1 MDRELLRQALSHHG
15 PALLSLLRAE
25 QHDNPDFR
33 GLLPPPGAA
42 PAPDPPRGAAAA
54 APPAAWKESA
64 SLDTEIKRFIA
75 KKADLLFAHAWKP
88 NGPLSET
95 IEENEEYYAVMPPLE
110 RFMEVPREDRR
121 ELFFRDVERGD
132 IVIGRIT
139 SIREFGFF
147 MVLIC
152 LGSGVI
158 REISDLEITALCP
171 LRDVPPQSNHGDPL
185 SYYQTGDLIRAAI
198 KDIDRYHEK
207 LTVSLYS
214 SALPPNLSSTK
225 LGVITSDDFP
235 LHYRRS
241 MEVANTAETFEEV
254 LHRSPGFANPS
265 LVEYLAEK
273 LGISESNPPS
283 LMRSLQIKNFSE
295 EDFAPALRKKQSASW
310 ALKCVKAGV
319 DYFKVGRHVEAM
331 NEYNKALEIDP
342 QNVEALVARGALYAT
357 KGSLNKAI
365 GDFEIALENCPT
377 HRNARKYL
385 CQTLVE
391 RGGQLEE
398 EDKLLNAENYYKK
411 ALSLDET
418 FQEAEEALAK
428 LRKHMQKSLE
438 MREKQAAKEERQ
450 KEKKVETSAEK
461 LRKLLKEEKRLKKK
475 RKVST
480 SSSSSSSTSSSDSSS
495 DVSISSSSSSDH
507 KKRRK
512 KRRNRSESAHS
523 SKKCSSRASSHYKDQ
538 IRKEEEWYSPPADTS
553 ASFLNQN
560 FEVEKLLERQDSL
573 VCPKTEVREKDRH
586 CSFSRTS
593 GDDEDTFGGRSED
606 SRDSYSSSRTVPG
619 TSKSEKYGKPDRFF
633 SSRRGSSGSYWKS
646 DDKPRM
652 HYFRKLERDVEG
664 RKEHFK
670 KHGSGQ
676 DRYYTSPA
684 GSDYC
689 GKSVGKYR
697 SYPSTCLREG
707 DRSYDSDRP
716 VLSQHKNESESK
728 NRRSFEETNRTKEP
742 DEETSL
748 NGAAQTESG
757 TKRNLPQNLVNI
769 FNQIAE
775 FEREKGSKQKKQ

>member
-1 MDRELLRQALSHHG
+1 
-15 PALLSLLRAE
+15 
-25 QHDNPDFR
+25 
-33 GLLPPPGAA
+33 
-42 PAPDPPRGAAAA
+42 
-54 APPAAWKESA
+54 KETTSI
-64 SLDTEIKRFIA
+64 DTEIKRFIA
-75 KKADLLFAHAWKP
+75 KKADLLFAHSWKP
-88 NGPLSET
+88 NGPFSDT
-95 IEENEEYYAVMPPLE
+95 IEENEEYYAIMPPLE
-110 RFMEVPREDRR
+110 RFMEVPREERR
-121 ELFFRDVERGD
+121 ELFFRDIERGD

-152 LGSGVI
+152 LGSGII

-171 LRDVPPQSNHGDPL
+171 LRDVPSQSNHGDPL
-185 SYYQTGDLIRAAI
+185 SYYQTGDLIRAI

-207 LTVSLYS
+207 LVVSLYS
-214 SALPPNLSSTK
+214 SALPPSLSSTK

-235 LHYRRS
+235 LHYKRS
-241 MEVANTAETFEEV
+241 MEVANTGETFEEV
-254 LHRSPGFANPS
+254 LHRSPGFANPL

-283 LMRSLQIKNFSE
+283 LMRSLQMKNFNE
-295 EDFAPALRKKQSASW
+295 EDFAPALRKKQSESW

-391 RGGQLEE
+391 RGEQLEE

-411 ALSLDET
+411 ALHLDET
-418 FQEAEEALAK
+418 FQEAEEALTK

-438 MREKQAAKEERQ
+438 MREKQAAKEEKE

-480 SSSSSSSTSSSDSSS
+480 SSSSSSSSSSSTSSSSDSSS
-495 DVSISSSSSSDH
+495 DASISSSSSSDH

-512 KRRNRSESAHS
+512 KHRNRSQSTHS
-523 SKKCSSRASSHYKDQ
+523 SKKSSSRASSHYKDQ
-538 IRKEEEWYSPPADTS
+538 VRKEEWYTPPADTT
-553 ASFLNQN
+553 ASFLNQS
-560 FEVEKLLERQDSL
+560 FEVEKLLEKRETL
-573 VCPKTEVREKDRH
+573 VCPKTEVKEKERH
-586 CSFSRTS
+586 SSFSRTS

-606 SRDSYSSSRTVPG
+606 SRDSYSSSRTLPSS
-619 TSKSEKYGKPDRFF
+619 SKTENYGRTDRFF
-633 SSRRGSSGSYWKS
+633 SSWRGSSSSYHKS
-646 DDKPRM
+646 HEKPGM
-652 HYFRKLERDVEG
+652 HYYRKFERDGEG
-664 RKEHFK
+664 RREQYR
-670 KHGSGQ
+670 KHGFGR
-676 DRYYTSPA
+676 DRYYLSPA
-684 GSDYC
+684 GLDYS

-697 SYPSTCLREG
+697 SCSSTCSREG
-707 DRSYDSDRP
+707 DRSYDSDRHMF
-716 VLSQHKNESESK
+716 SRHKNESEYK
-728 NRRSFEETNRTKEP
+728 NRKRSYEESDNTKEP
-742 DEETSL
+742 DEEMSSNDT
-748 NGAAQTESG
+748 AQDESG
-757 TKRNLPQNLVNI
+757 NKRNLPQNLVNI

-775 FEREKGSKQKKQ
+775 FEREKGSKKKQ

>member
-1 MDRELLRQALSHHG
+1 MDRELLRQALSYHG

-33 GLLPPPGAA
+33 GLLPPPGTTLE
-42 PAPDPPRGAAAA
+42 PPRGAPH
-54 APPAAWKESA
+54 PPAAWKESA
-64 SLDTEIKRFIA
+64 SVDTEIKRFIA
-75 KKADLLFAHAWKP
+75 KKADLLFAHSWKP
-88 NGPLSET
+88 NGPLSDT

-121 ELFFRDVERGD
+121 ELFFRDIERGD

-198 KDIDRYHEK
+198 KDVDRYHEK

-235 LHYRRS
+235 LHYKRS

-273 LGISESNPPS
+273 LGLSESNPPS
-283 LMRSLQIKNFSE
+283 LMRSLQIKNFNE
-295 EDFAPALRKKQSASW
+295 EDFAPALRRKQSASW

-418 FQEAEEALAK
+418 FQEAEEALTK
-428 LRKHMQKSLE
+428 LRKRMQKSLE

-480 SSSSSSSTSSSDSSS
+480 SSSSSSSSSSSDSSS
-495 DVSISSSSSSDH
+495 DVSISSSSSSSDH

-512 KRRNRSESAHS
+512 KRRNRSESARS

-538 IRKEEEWYSPPADTS
+538 TRKEEWYSPPADTS

-573 VCPKTEVREKDRH
+573 VCPKTEVKEKDRH

-606 SRDSYSSSRTVPG
+606 SRDSYSSTRTLPSS
-619 TSKSEKYGKPDRFF
+619 SKTEKYGKTDRFF
-633 SSRRGSSGSYWKS
+633 SSWRGSSGSYHKS

-652 HYFRKLERDVEG
+652 RYFRKLERDAEG
-664 RKEHFK
+664 RKEQFK

-676 DRYYTSPA
+676 DRYYMSPA
-684 GSDYC
+684 GSDYS

-697 SYPSTCLREG
+697 SYSSTCLYEG
-707 DRSYDSDRP
+707 DRSYDSDRH
-716 VLSQHKNESESK
+716 VLSQHKNESEDK
-728 NRRSFEETNRTKEP
+728 NRKRSYEETDKTKEP
-742 DEETSL
+742 DEEMSL
-748 NGAAQTESG
+748 NGTAPTESG

>member
-33 GLLPPPGAA
+33 GLLPPPGTAFE
-42 PAPDPPRGAAAA
+42 PPRGAPQ
-54 APPAAWKESA
+54 APPAWKESA
-64 SLDTEIKRFIA
+64 SIDTEIKRFIA
-75 KKADLLFAHAWKP
+75 KKADLLFAHSWKP
-88 NGPLSET
+88 NGPLCET

-121 ELFFRDVERGD
+121 EFFFRDIERGD

-152 LGSGVI
+152 LGSGII
-158 REISDLEITALCP
+158 REISDLDLTALCP

-185 SYYQTGDLIRAAI
+185 SYYQTGDLIRAAV
-198 KDIDRYHEK
+198 KDVDRYHEK

-241 MEVANTAETFEEV
+241 LEVANTGETFEEV
-254 LHRSPGFANPS
+254 LHRSPGFANPF

-273 LGISESNPPS
+273 LGLSESNPPS

-365 GDFEIALENCPT
+365 SDFEIALENCPT

-398 EDKLLNAENYYKK
+398 EDKLLNAESYYKK

-418 FQEAEEALAK
+418 FEEAEEALTK

-475 RKVST
+475 RKIST
-480 SSSSSSSTSSSDSSS
+480 SSSSSSSSSSSNSSS
-495 DVSISSSSSSDH
+495 DVSISSSSSSSDH

-512 KRRNRSESAHS
+512 KRRNRSESSRS
-523 SKKCSSRASSHYKDQ
+523 SKKGSSRASSHYKDQ
-538 IRKEEEWYSPPADTS
+538 MRKEEWYSPPADTS
-553 ASFLNQN
+553 ASFLNQH

-573 VCPKTEVREKDRH
+573 VCPKTEVKEKDRH

-593 GDDEDTFGGRSED
+593 GDEEDTFGGRSED
-606 SRDSYSSSRTVPG
+606 SRDSYSSSRTLP
-619 TSKSEKYGKPDRFF
+619 SSSRSDKYGKADRFF
-633 SSRRGSSGSYWKS
+633 SSRQGSSGSYHKS
-646 DDKPRM
+646 DEKPRM
-652 HYFRKLERDVEG
+652 HYFRKFERDIEG
-664 RKEHFK
+664 RREHFR
-670 KHGSGQ
+670 KHGWGQ
-676 DRYYTSPA
+676 DRYYVSPS
-684 GSDYC
+684 GSDYS
-689 GKSVGKYR
+689 GKSMGKYR
-697 SYPSTCLREG
+697 SYSSTCVREG
-707 DRSYDSDRP
+707 DRSYDSDRYM
-716 VLSQHKNESESK
+716 VSHHKNESETRKRDETSK
-728 NRRSFEETNRTKEP
+728 TKEP
-742 DEETSL
+742 DEETSSDCT
-748 NGAAQTESG
+748 AQTESG
-757 TKRNLPQNLVNI
+757 VKRNLPQNLVNI

-775 FEREKGSKQKKQ
+775 FEREKGSKQKKE

>member
-1 MDRELLRQALSHHG
+1 MDRELLRQALSYHG

-33 GLLPPPGAA
+33 GLLPPPGTVLE
-42 PAPDPPRGAAAA
+42 PPRGA
-54 APPAAWKESA
+54 PPGAWKEDA
-64 SLDTEIKRFIA
+64 SLDLEIKRFIA
-75 KKADLLFAHAWKP
+75 KKADLLFAHSWKP
-88 NGPLSET
+88 NGPLADV
-95 IEENEEYYAVMPPLE
+95 IEENEGQAGVRLHQVFSVSEE
-110 RFMEVPREDRR
+110 RR
-121 ELFFRDVERGD
+121 ELFFQDIERGD

-152 LGSGVI
+152 LGSGLI

-171 LRDVPPQSNHGDPL
+171 LRDVPSQSNHGDPL
-185 SYYQTGDLIRAAI
+185 SYYQTGDLIRAAV
-198 KDIDRYHEK
+198 KDVDRYHEK

-273 LGISESNPPS
+273 LGLSETNPPS
-283 LMRSLQIKNFSE
+283 LMRSLQMKNFSE
-295 EDFAPALRKKQSASW
+295 EDFAPALRKKQSESW

-319 DYFKVGRHVEAM
+319 EYFKVGRHVEAM

-365 GDFEIALENCPT
+365 SDFEIALENCPT

-398 EDKLLNAENYYKK
+398 EDKLLNAESYYKK

-418 FQEAEEALAK
+418 FQEAEEALTK

-461 LRKLLKEEKRLKKK
+461 LRKLLKEEK
-475 RKVST
+475 
-480 SSSSSSSTSSSDSSS
+480 SDSSS
-495 DVSISSSSSSDH
+495 DVSVSSSSSSSDH
-507 KKRRK
+507 KKHRK
-512 KRRNRSESAHS
+512 KRRNRSESARS
-523 SKKCSSRASSHYKDQ
+523 SKKSSSRASSHYKDQ
-538 IRKEEEWYSPPADTS
+538 IRKEEWYSPPADTS
-553 ASFLNQN
+553 ASFLNQS

-573 VCPKTEVREKDRH
+573 VCPKTEVKEKDRH

-606 SRDSYSSSRTVPG
+606 SRDSYSSSSRTLPG
-619 TSKSEKYGKPDRFF
+619 SSKTETYGKTDRLF
-633 SSRRGSSGSYWKS
+633 SSRRGPSGSYHKS

-652 HYFRKLERDVEG
+652 HYFRKFERDVEG
-664 RKEHFK
+664 RKEQFK

-676 DRYYTSPA
+676 DRYYMSPS
-684 GSDYC
+684 GSDYS

-697 SYPSTCLREG
+697 SYSGTSLREG
-707 DRSYDSDRP
+707 DKSYRSDRHA
-716 VLSQHKNESESK
+716 LSQHKNESESK
-728 NRRSFEETNRTKEP
+728 SRKRRYEETDTTKEP
-742 DEETSL
+742 DEEMAL
-748 NGAAQTESG
+748 NVSNPGQNDTEQTESG
-757 TKRNLPQNLVNI
+757 VKRNLPQNLVNI
-769 FNQIAE
+769 FNQIADTWE
-775 FEREKGSKQKKQ
+775 NTVLMSVVK

>member
-1 MDRELLRQALSHHG
+1 KE
-15 PALLSLLRAE
+15 RA
-25 QHDNPDFR
+25 
-33 GLLPPPGAA
+33 
-42 PAPDPPRGAAAA
+42 
-54 APPAAWKESA
+54 SI
-64 SLDTEIKRFIA
+64 DTEIKRFIA
-75 KKADLLFAHAWKP
+75 KKADLLFAHSWKP
-88 NGPLSET
+88 NGPLCDT

-110 RFMEVPREDRR
+110 RFMEVPREERR
-121 ELFFRDVERGD
+121 ELFFQDIERGD
-132 IVIGRIT
+132 IVIGKIT

-152 LGSGVI
+152 LGSGII

-171 LRDVPPQSNHGDPL
+171 LRDVPSQSNHGDPL
-185 SYYQTGDLIRAAI
+185 SYYQSGDLIRGNFILTFLVSIAAV
-198 KDIDRYHEK
+198 KDVDRYHEK

-214 SALPPNLSSTK
+214 AALPPNLSSTK

-241 MEVANTAETFEEV
+241 MEVANTGETFEEV

-273 LGISESNPPS
+273 LGLSETNPPS
-283 LMRSLQIKNFSE
+283 LMRSLQIKNFNE

-398 EDKLLNAENYYKK
+398 EDKLVNAENYYKK

-418 FQEAEEALAK
+418 FQEAQEALTK
-428 LRKHMQKSLE
+428 VRKHMQKSLE

-450 KEKKVETSAEK
+450 KEKKVQTSAEK

-475 RKVST
+475 RKIST
-480 SSSSSSSTSSSDSSS
+480 SSSSSSSSSSDSSS
-495 DVSISSSSSSDH
+495 DVSISSSSSSSDH

-512 KRRNRSESAHS
+512 KRRNRSDSAHS
-523 SKKCSSRASSHYKDQ
+523 SKKSSSRASSHYKDQ
-538 IRKEEEWYSPPADTS
+538 VRKEEWYSPPADTS

-573 VCPKTEVREKDRH
+573 VCPKTEVKERDRQY
-586 CSFSRTS
+586 SFSRTS
-593 GDDEDTFGGRSED
+593 GDDEDAFGGRSED
-606 SRDSYSSSRTVPG
+606 SRDSYNSYSSYRTLPSSSKT
-619 TSKSEKYGKPDRFF
+619 EKYGRTERFF
-633 SSRRGSSGSYWKS
+633 SRPRGFSGSYHRPY
-646 DDKPRM
+646 DKPRM

-664 RKEHFK
+664 RREQFK

-676 DRYYTSPA
+676 DRYCMSPA
-684 GSDYC
+684 GSDYS
-689 GKSVGKYR
+689 GKSEGKYR
-697 SYPSTCLREG
+697 SYSSTCPR
-707 DRSYDSDRP
+707 DSDRGHDSDRR
-716 VLSQHKNESESK
+716 VVSHHKDESEYK
-728 NRRSFEETNRTKEP
+728 NRKTSYEETNKTQEQ
-742 DEETSL
+742 DEEMSL
-748 NGAAQTESG
+748 NGTAQSESG
-757 TKRNLPQNLVNI
+757 IKRNLPQNLVNI

-775 FEREKGSKQKKQ
+775 FEREKGSKQKKQSNT

>member
-33 GLLPPPGAA
+33 GLLPPPGTAFE
-42 PAPDPPRGAAAA
+42 PPRGAPQ
-54 APPAAWKESA
+54 APPAWKESA
-64 SLDTEIKRFIA
+64 SIDTEIKRFIA
-75 KKADLLFAHAWKP
+75 KKADLLFAHSWKP
-88 NGPLSET
+88 NGPLCET

-121 ELFFRDVERGD
+121 EFFFRDIERGD

-152 LGSGVI
+152 LGSGII
-158 REISDLEITALCP
+158 REISDLDLTALCP

-185 SYYQTGDLIRAAI
+185 SYYQTGDLIRAAV
-198 KDIDRYHEK
+198 KDVDRYHEK

-241 MEVANTAETFEEV
+241 LEVANTGETFEEV
-254 LHRSPGFANPS
+254 LHRSPGFANPF

-273 LGISESNPPS
+273 LGLSESNPPS

-310 ALKCVKAGV
+310 ALKW
-319 DYFKVGRHVEAM
+319 
-331 NEYNKALEIDP
+331 
-342 QNVEALVARGALYAT
+342 
-357 KGSLNKAI
+357 
-365 GDFEIALENCPT
+365 
-377 HRNARKYL
+377 
-385 CQTLVE
+385 
-391 RGGQLEE
+391 LEE
-398 EDKLLNAENYYKK
+398 EDKLLNAESYYKK

-418 FQEAEEALAK
+418 FEEAEEALTK

-475 RKVST
+475 RKIST
-480 SSSSSSSTSSSDSSS
+480 SSSSSSSSSSSNSSS
-495 DVSISSSSSSDH
+495 DVSISSSSSSSDH

-512 KRRNRSESAHS
+512 KRRNRSESSRS
-523 SKKCSSRASSHYKDQ
+523 SKKGSSRASSHYKDQ
-538 IRKEEEWYSPPADTS
+538 MRKEEWYSPPADTS
-553 ASFLNQN
+553 ASFLNQH

-573 VCPKTEVREKDRH
+573 VCPKTEVKEKDRH

-593 GDDEDTFGGRSED
+593 GDEEDTFGGRSED
-606 SRDSYSSSRTVPG
+606 SRDSYSSSRTLP
-619 TSKSEKYGKPDRFF
+619 SSSRSDKYGKADRFF
-633 SSRRGSSGSYWKS
+633 SSRQGSSGSYHKS
-646 DDKPRM
+646 DEKPRM
-652 HYFRKLERDVEG
+652 HYFRKFERDIEG
-664 RKEHFK
+664 RREHFR
-670 KHGSGQ
+670 KHGWGQ
-676 DRYYTSPA
+676 DRYYVSPS
-684 GSDYC
+684 GSDYS
-689 GKSVGKYR
+689 GKSMGKYR
-697 SYPSTCLREG
+697 SYSSTCVREG
-707 DRSYDSDRP
+707 DRSYDSDRYM
-716 VLSQHKNESESK
+716 VSHHKNESETRKRDETSK
-728 NRRSFEETNRTKEP
+728 TKEP
-742 DEETSL
+742 DEETSSDCT
-748 NGAAQTESG
+748 AQTESG
-757 TKRNLPQNLVNI
+757 VKRNLPQNLVNI

-775 FEREKGSKQKKQ
+775 FEREKGSKQKKE

>member
-1 MDRELLRQALSHHG
+1 MDRELLRQALSYHG

-33 GLLPPPGAA
+33 GLLPPPGATLE
-42 PAPDPPRGAAAA
+42 PPRGAPH
-54 APPAAWKESA
+54 PPAAWKETA
-64 SLDTEIKRFIA
+64 SIDTEIKRFIA
-75 KKADLLFAHAWKP
+75 KKADLLFAHSWKP
-88 NGPLSET
+88 NGPLADM
-95 IEENEEYYAVMPPLE
+95 IEENEECYAVMPPLE
-110 RFMEVPREDRR
+110 RFMEVPREERR
-121 ELFFRDVERGD
+121 ELFFRDIERGD

-171 LRDVPPQSNHGDPL
+171 LRDVPSQSNHGDPL

-198 KDIDRYHEK
+198 KDVDRYHEK

-273 LGISESNPPS
+273 LGLSESNPPS
-283 LMRSLQIKNFSE
+283 LMRSLQIKNFNE

-398 EDKLLNAENYYKK
+398 EDKLLNAESYYKK

-418 FQEAEEALAK
+418 FQEAEEALTK

-480 SSSSSSSTSSSDSSS
+480 SSSSSSSSSDSSS
-495 DVSISSSSSSDH
+495 DVSISSSSSSSDH

-512 KRRNRSESAHS
+512 KRRNRSESARS

-538 IRKEEEWYSPPADTS
+538 IRKEEWYSPPADTS

-560 FEVEKLLERQDSL
+560 FEVENLLERQDSL

-593 GDDEDTFGGRSED
+593 GDDEDTFGEVLALLDGCEPTAAASAGVVIGKL
-606 SRDSYSSSRTVPG
+606 SSIT
-619 TSKSEKYGKPDRFF
+619 F
-633 SSRRGSSGSYWKS
+633 SDGG
-646 DDKPRM
+646 
-652 HYFRKLERDVEG
+652 
-664 RKEHFK
+664 
-670 KHGSGQ
+670 
-676 DRYYTSPA
+676 
-684 GSDYC
+684 
-689 GKSVGKYR
+689 
-697 SYPSTCLREG
+697 
-707 DRSYDSDRP
+707 
-716 VLSQHKNESESK
+716 
-728 NRRSFEETNRTKEP
+728 
-742 DEETSL
+742 
-748 NGAAQTESG
+748 
-757 TKRNLPQNLVNI
+757 
-769 FNQIAE
+769 
-775 FEREKGSKQKKQ
+775 

>member
-1 MDRELLRQALSHHG
+1 MDRELLRQALSYHG
-15 PALLSLLRAE
+15 PELLSLLRAE

-33 GLLPPPGAA
+33 GLLPPPGAS
-42 PAPDPPRGAAAA
+42 PEPPRGA
-54 APPAAWKESA
+54 PPPPDAWREGA
-64 SLDTEIKRFIA
+64 DLDTEIKRFIA
-75 KKADLLFAHAWKP
+75 KKADLLFAHSWKP
-88 NGPLSET
+88 NGPPCET
-95 IEENEEYYAVMPPLE
+95 IEENDECYAVMPPLE

-121 ELFFRDVERGD
+121 EFFFRDIERGD

-152 LGSGVI
+152 LGSGIV
-158 REISDLEITALCP
+158 REISDVEITALCP
-171 LRDVPPQSNHGDPL
+171 LRDVPPQSSHGDPL
-185 SYYQTGDLIRAAI
+185 SYYQTGDLIRAAV
-198 KDIDRYHEK
+198 KDVDRYHQK

-235 LHYRRS
+235 LHYKRS
-241 MEVANTAETFEEV
+241 LEVANTAETFEEV
-254 LHRSPGFANPS
+254 LHRCPGFANPS

-273 LGISESNPPS
+273 LGLSESNPPS
-283 LMRSLQIKNFSE
+283 LMRSLQMKNFNE

-365 GDFEIALENCPT
+365 GDFEIALENCPS

-398 EDKLLNAENYYKK
+398 DDKLLNAENYYKK
-411 ALSLDET
+411 ALSLDES
-418 FQEAEEALAK
+418 FQEAEEALTK

-461 LRKLLKEEKRLKKK
+461 LRKLLKEEK
-475 RKVST
+475 
-480 SSSSSSSTSSSDSSS
+480 SDSSS
-495 DVSISSSSSSDH
+495 DVSVSSSSSSSDH

-512 KRRNRSESAHS
+512 KRRKRSESARS
-523 SKKCSSRASSHYKDQ
+523 SKKSSSRASSHYKDEM
-538 IRKEEEWYSPPADTS
+538 RKEEWYSPPADTS
-553 ASFLNQN
+553 ASFLNQS
-560 FEVEKLLERQDSL
+560 FEVEKLLERQESL
-573 VCPKTEVREKDRH
+573 VCPKTEGRGKDRRS
-586 CSFSRTS
+586 SFSRTS
-593 GDDEDTFGGRSED
+593 GDDEDSFGGRSED
-606 SRDSYSSSRTVPG
+606 SRDSHSSSRTLPSG
-619 TSKSEKYGKPDRFF
+619 SKTEKYGKTDRFF
-633 SSRRGSSGSYWKS
+633 SSWRGSSGWYHKS
-646 DDKPRM
+646 GDKPRT
-652 HYFRKLERDVEG
+652 HYFRKFERDIEG
-664 RKEHFK
+664 RKEQFK
-670 KHGSGQ
+670 RYGSGQ

-684 GSDYC
+684 GSEYW
-689 GKSVGKYR
+689 GRSGGRYR
-697 SYPSTCLREG
+697 SYSSTSSREG
-707 DRSYDSDRP
+707 ERSYDSERP
-716 VLSQHKNESESK
+716 GPSQYKNESECK
-728 NRRSFEETNRTKEP
+728 GRRSSEESNETKEP
-742 DEETSL
+742 EEEMSV
-748 NGAAQTESG
+748 NGTAQTESG
-757 TKRNLPQNLVNI
+757 LKRNLPQNLVNI

>member
-1 MDRELLRQALSHHG
+1 MAAAGTAVRCRAGDNLRSRRPGSRSLETG
-15 PALLSLLRAE
+15 PAA
-25 QHDNPDFR
+25 
-33 GLLPPPGAA
+33 GAA
-42 PAPDPPRGAAAA
+42 GGFSPGSPSPR
-54 APPAAWKESA
+54 KERA
-64 SLDTEIKRFIA
+64 SIDTEIKRFIA
-75 KKADLLFAHAWKP
+75 KKADLLFAHSWKP
-88 NGPLSET
+88 NGPLSDT

-110 RFMEVPREDRR
+110 RFMEVPREERR
-121 ELFFRDVERGD
+121 ELFFRDIERGD

-171 LRDVPPQSNHGDPL
+171 LRDVPSQSNHGDPL

-207 LTVSLYS
+207 LTASLYS

-273 LGISESNPPS
+273 LGLSESNPPS
-283 LMRSLQIKNFSE
+283 LMRSLQIKNFNE

-418 FQEAEEALAK
+418 FQEAEEALTK

-450 KEKKVETSAEK
+450 KEKKIETSAEK

-480 SSSSSSSTSSSDSSS
+480 SSSSSSSSSDSSS
-495 DVSISSSSSSDH
+495 DVSISSSSSSSDH
-507 KKRRK
+507 KKHRK
-512 KRRNRSESAHS
+512 KHRNRSETAHS

-538 IRKEEEWYSPPADTS
+538 IRKEEWYSPPADTS

-573 VCPKTEVREKDRH
+573 VYPKTEVKEKDRH

-606 SRDSYSSSRTVPG
+606 SRDSYSSSRTLPSS
-619 TSKSEKYGKPDRFF
+619 SKSEKYGKTDRFF
-633 SSRRGSSGSYWKS
+633 SSWRGSSGSYHKS
-646 DDKPRM
+646 DDKHRM

-664 RKEHFK
+664 RKEQFK

-676 DRYYTSPA
+676 DRYDRYYMSPA
-684 GSDYC
+684 GSDYS

-697 SYPSTCLREG
+697 SCSSTCLREG
-707 DRSYDSDRP
+707 DKSYDSDRH
-716 VLSQHKNESESK
+716 VLSHHKNESQYKSRK
-728 NRRSFEETNRTKEP
+728 RSYEETNKTEEP
-742 DEETSL
+742 DEEMSV
-748 NGAAQTESG
+748 NGTAETESG

>member
-1 MDRELLRQALSHHG
+1 MDRELLRQALSYHG
-15 PALLSLLRAE
+15 PTLLSLLRAE

-42 PAPDPPRGAAAA
+42 FEPPRGAPN
-54 APPAAWKESA
+54 PPGSWKGRESI
-64 SLDTEIKRFIA
+64 DTEIQRFIA
-75 KKADLLFAHAWKP
+75 KKADLLFAHSWKP
-88 NGPLSET
+88 NGPLSDT

-121 ELFFRDVERGD
+121 ELFFRDIERGD
-132 IVIGRIT
+132 IVIGKIT

-152 LGSGVI
+152 LGSGII

-171 LRDVPPQSNHGDPL
+171 LRDVPSQSNHGDPL

-198 KDIDRYHEK
+198 KDVDRYHEK

-241 MEVANTAETFEEV
+241 LEVANTAETFEEV

-273 LGISESNPPS
+273 LGLSESNPPS
-283 LMRSLQIKNFSE
+283 LLRSLQIKNFSE

-418 FQEAEEALAK
+418 FQEAEEALTK

-450 KEKKVETSAEK
+450 KEKKVESSAEK

-480 SSSSSSSTSSSDSSS
+480 SSSSSSSSSSSDSSS
-495 DVSISSSSSSDH
+495 GVSISSSSSSSDH
-507 KKRRK
+507 KKHKK
-512 KRRNRSESAHS
+512 KRRNRSESARS
-523 SKKCSSRASSHYKDQ
+523 SKKCSSRVSSHYKDQ
-538 IRKEEEWYSPPADTS
+538 IRKEEWYSPPADTS

-560 FEVEKLLERQDSL
+560 FEVEKLLESQDSL
-573 VCPKTEVREKDRH
+573 VCPKTEVKEKDRH

-593 GDDEDTFGGRSED
+593 GDDEDTFGVKIGSEMIID
-606 SRDSYSSSRTVPG
+606 
-619 TSKSEKYGKPDRFF
+619 
-633 SSRRGSSGSYWKS
+633 
-646 DDKPRM
+646 
-652 HYFRKLERDVEG
+652 
-664 RKEHFK
+664 
-670 KHGSGQ
+670 
-676 DRYYTSPA
+676 
-684 GSDYC
+684 
-689 GKSVGKYR
+689 
-697 SYPSTCLREG
+697 
-707 DRSYDSDRP
+707 
-716 VLSQHKNESESK
+716 
-728 NRRSFEETNRTKEP
+728 
-742 DEETSL
+742 
-748 NGAAQTESG
+748 
-757 TKRNLPQNLVNI
+757 
-769 FNQIAE
+769 
-775 FEREKGSKQKKQ
+775 